1 MFFYKDNIMLSF
13 TSCYITFCYCQNYNC
28 YILVNI
34 HDISWCYLLYFNF
47 IHIPYYMY
55 ILALVPS
62 GVVRYCL
69 HSYHVGYTLKHRPM
83 LFLYTFSC
91 VKVYYY

>member
-1 MFFYKDNIMLSF
+1 M
-13 TSCYITFCYCQNYNC
+13 
-28 YILVNI
+28 
-34 HDISWCYLLYFNF
+34 
-47 IHIPYYMY
+47 
-55 ILALVPS
+55 ILAGVIYYTLTLFTYHTIIILAFVPS

>member
-1 MFFYKDNIMLSF
+1 MILAGVIYYTLTLF
-13 TSCYITFCYCQNYNC
+13 TYHTI
-28 YILVNI
+28 I
-34 HDISWCYLLYFNF
+34 
-47 IHIPYYMY
+47 

-83 LFLYTFSC
+83 LFYIPFP
-91 VKVYYY
+91 V